1 MKSVVKIK
9 KLSKVKLSDP
19 FFVCLNGIACIPV
32 IIFSVMLAIDFLYPV
47 TCTYHLNENLIDIL
61 FCRSDVNCMFI
72 LPCIVIALVNS
83 KLPAWANRNTTSTI
97 AFVLFFVNIGMAFLW
112 PAC

>member
-1 MKSVVKIK
+1 M
-9 KLSKVKLSDP
+9 SKVKLSDP

-32 IIFSVMLAIDFLYPV
+32 IIFSVMLAFDFLYPV
-47 TCTYHLNENLIDIL
+47 TCTYHLNENLIEIL
-61 FCRSDVNCMFI
+61 IDLLFRRSDINSMFI

-83 KLPAWANRNTTSTI
+83 KLAAWANRNTMSTI

-112 PAC
+112 PA